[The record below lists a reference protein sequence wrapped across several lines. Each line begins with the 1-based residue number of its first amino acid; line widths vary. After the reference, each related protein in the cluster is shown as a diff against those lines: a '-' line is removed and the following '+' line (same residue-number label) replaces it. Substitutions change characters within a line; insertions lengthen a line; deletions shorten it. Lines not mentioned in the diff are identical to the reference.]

1 MKTYLTHNN
10 AFDSVVTM
18 DNGRLVI
25 AVNIDSQIWIDYHS
39 DNPDFGNWSGEYND
53 NCNSPDDYGT
63 VYATR
68 KDNDPIQIIDDELYY
83 DRKEFFEQR

>member
-10 AFDSVVTM
+10 AYDSVVIM
-18 DNGRLVI
+18 DGDTLVT
-25 AVNIDSQIWIDYHS
+25 AVDIDSQTWINYHS
-39 DNPDFGNWSGEYND
+39 DNPDFGNWNGTCDD

-68 KDNDPIQIIDDELYY
+68 INDNPIQIINDKLYH